1 MINSNCTVQKFAI
14 SCCGQ
19 LVNSI
24 RADGTPDTASSV
36 NGITYFDAPN
46 LAQDYI
52 RQCTTYAIIAG
63 YYNSLSNYKYEVT
76 SVVISTQNLQIE
88 CNNTK
93 YMLSEILYSQYNSIS
108 NMTGLVKTMV
118 KFGFGDFCNSIDEV
132 HKLLDDHKYTG
143 VLDLNMPPY
152 MRDNPE
158 LFMDTGILTCDGD
171 LKGAILLTT
180 PDDMLDALKFK
191 R

>member
-1 MINSNCTVQKFAI
+1 MINSNSTVQKFAI
-14 SCCGQ
+14 SCFGQ

-36 NGITYFDAPN
+36 NGITYFDSPN

-52 RQCTTYAIIAG
+52 KQCVTYAIIAG
-63 YYNSLSNYKYEVT
+63 YYSTLSNYKYEVT
-76 SVVISTQNLQIE
+76 SVVISTHNMNFE
-88 CNNTK
+88 CNDKK
-93 YMLSEILYSQYNSIS
+93 YMLSEILYSQYNSIV
-108 NMTGLVKTMV
+108 NMAGLVKTMV
-118 KFGFGDFCNSIDEV
+118 KFGFGDFCNSIKEV
-132 HKLLDDHKYTG
+132 QTLLNDPKYTS

-158 LFMDTGILTCDGD
+158 LFMDSGILTCNGD

-180 PDDMLDALKFK
+180 PDDMLDALNFK